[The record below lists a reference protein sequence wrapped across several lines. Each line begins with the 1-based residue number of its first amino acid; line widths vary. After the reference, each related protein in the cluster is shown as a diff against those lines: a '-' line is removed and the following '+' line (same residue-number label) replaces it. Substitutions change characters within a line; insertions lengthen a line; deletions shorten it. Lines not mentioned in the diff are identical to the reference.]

1 MIPFSDLAKDERAG
15 AIPSLIFSP
24 MLIEDGR
31 RLLIS
36 NLDLPFMTIA
46 AADALMDASTLDT
59 YGHRLSTSAVEL
71 RTLINSEARD
81 NLLVSTAV
89 RMSASFPYV
98 SPAVRLPT
106 EPSRRVVDAGYY
118 DNYGISVAASWLY
131 HHREHLRE
139 VAPGGVVLVQIRDQV
154 SKDSR
159 LGAGSVQGSS
169 IARKI
174 SDAFSFLTSPPT
186 GAESARVASTS
197 FRNDE
202 GLMILSNLLNDGDD
216 FFTTVSFE
224 AGADVAVSSALLRR
238 RGGPPER
245 PAPVIGRQRPR
256 GEHQRRPPQSTGQ
269 LVVAGLSQV
278 RRVARVIRRA
288 GRPDISGPRRRAGN
302 DRRRLAW

>member
-1 MIPFSDLAKDERAG
+1 
-15 AIPSLIFSP
+15 
-24 MLIEDGR
+24 
-31 RLLIS
+31 
-36 NLDLPFMTIA
+36 
-46 AADALMDASTLDT
+46 MDASTLDT

-89 RMSASFPYV
+89 RISASFPYV

-224 AGADVAVSSALLRR
+224 AGADVAVSWALSDDEVDLLK
-238 RGGPPER
+238 
-245 PAPVIGRQRPR
+245 
-256 GEHQRRPPQSTGQ
+256 GQ
-269 LVVAGLSQV
+269 LQSSVVNGREENTNVDRLNQLVNWWSQGS
-278 RRVARVIRRA
+278 RKYAESHA
-288 GRPDISGPRRRAGN
+288 
-302 DRRRLAW
+302 